1 MGLHNRRPVN
11 SQFPSSSSQHHH
23 HPSFLTQPNKDHPP
37 PLKTQTSLL
46 DGLIQQ
52 HHESLEDIFSRSS
65 DVLKVGHVIL
75 KCHIC
80 VFVPLSSLKALKTK
94 SSRLSQKTT
103 SPAHPPGFQ
112 STQTSSRFF
121 PVSASASAS
130 NLGVNSNLGGV
141 TGVTGVTGVQ
151 QKNHPQ
157 TESILRSLFDN
168 NTSSASAASN
178 VSASSSSIGAGFGD
192 GRNPLESLHGAL
204 RTTPPMTGIPPPPPG
219 LGLPQ
224 HQHHLQ
230 LQQQQH

>member
-1 MGLHNRRPVN
+1 MGLHNRQPGNVG

-23 HPSFLTQPNKDHPP
+23 QHPSFLTQPNKDHPP

-65 DVLKVGHVIL
+65 DVLK
-75 KCHIC
+75 
-80 VFVPLSSLKALKTK
+80 
-94 SSRLSQKTT
+94 KTT

-121 PVSASASAS
+121 PISASASAS

-168 NTSSASAASN
+168 NTSS
-178 VSASSSSIGAGFGD
+178 
-192 GRNPLESLHGAL
+192 
-204 RTTPPMTGIPPPPPG
+204 
-219 LGLPQ
+219 
-224 HQHHLQ
+224 
-230 LQQQQH
+230 